1 MFKKKIKKGTIV
13 GDEEFKQQ
21 PSDDNNAE
29 KEDE

>member
-13 GDEEFKQQ
+13 GEEDFKQQ

-29 KEDE
+29 QDE